1 VGKHLGRGQG
11 LVSVLVQTMFVLY
24 LFGDG
29 SVEQGPVHRKESI
42 CAEVPSLGCK
52 SSENV
57 FKKCIFS
64 HLSGLFWTFSKI
76 FHFSENFKIIFS
88 RKLQTNLYKIFREPS
103 LISS

>member
-11 LVSVLVQTMFVLY
+11 LVSVPVQTMFVLY

-64 HLSGLFWTFSKI
+64 HFVWTFLDFFKNLSFFRKFQNHFFKKI
-76 FHFSENFKIIFS
+76 
-88 RKLQTNLYKIFREPS
+88 TNQS
-103 LISS
+103 L